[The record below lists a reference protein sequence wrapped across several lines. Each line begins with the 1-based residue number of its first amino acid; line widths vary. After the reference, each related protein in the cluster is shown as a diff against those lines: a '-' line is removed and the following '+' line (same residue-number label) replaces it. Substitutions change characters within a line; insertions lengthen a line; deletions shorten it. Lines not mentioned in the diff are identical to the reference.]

1 MCEDFMSLAYNTGK
15 YVYVKI
21 YIIYMCLCVYVCIC
35 IRTKFIMAD
44 IMRMSK
50 MLLTSVWVKIQQEA
64 EAAWKLTTIK
74 KNLTGE
80 SNFWIDFRTMRS

>member
-1 MCEDFMSLAYNTGK
+1 MTDDNPKKQF
-15 YVYVKI
+15 
-21 YIIYMCLCVYVCIC
+21 CLLMNI
-35 IRTKFIMAD
+35 
-44 IMRMSK
+44 
-50 MLLTSVWVKIQQEA
+50 TSAFEITFPARNIQQEA